1 MMRASTV
8 VRRLRL
14 ATGLVLFAYLVTH
27 YLNHALG
34 LVSLAAMEEGRR
46 WFVLLWDGWLG
57 SVVLLGSLLVHLG
70 LALWALYARRS
81 LLRMRPWEVT
91 QLILGLAVPP
101 LLAIHL
107 LGTKISAISFGT
119 EPLYAYILLIL

>member
-34 LVSLAAMEEGRR
+34 LVSLAAGEEGRR
-46 WFVLLWDGWLG
+46 WLVLLLADWLG
-57 SVVLLGSLLVHLG
+57 SVLVLGVLPVHLG
-70 LALWALYARRS
+70 LALWGAYAGRR
-81 LLRMRPWEVT
+81 LPRKHPAEAP
-91 QLILGLAVPP
+91 Q
-101 LLAIHL
+101 HL
-107 LGTKISAISFGT
+107 LGLSAP
-119 EPLYAYILLIL
+119 PLV